1 MKRYLNTRTEYGVE
15 TIDVLDSED
24 FKSSREFAQE
34 LRRLREEY
42 TMSGSPC
49 WVSRR
54 ATKEWYGGTE

>member
-15 TIDVLDSED
+15 TLDELDSAD
-24 FKSSREFAQE
+24 FKERREFAKE

-42 TMSGSPC
+42 SMSGSPC

-54 ATKEWYGGTE
+54 ATKEWRGEAK